1 VPPRYDGDPPFVRM
15 TSSSLPSAE
24 LPRAHDLGAYGL
36 LILACLAWTGNVIL
50 VRAVH
55 DFAPPFAV
63 SFWRCV
69 LTILVLLPF
78 VWRPFRAQW
87 PTIRAAWRLI
97 LAFAVLQ
104 FVTGQALLYLAL
116 DTTTAVNAGLLNATQ
131 PAITVI
137 VAWFLIRERLSRW
150 QVGGIAVAL
159 AGVVVIVLQ
168 GEFATL
174 STLAFV
180 IGDLWV
186 ELALLSWS
194 LYSIVLK
201 RSALALGPFVL
212 LWASC
217 VPAGLMLFPLWL
229 VEMAWAGRTMAFTWE
244 TTGIVAYVGFFGTIV
259 GMAAWNE
266 GNLKIG
272 PSRAASFLYLI
283 PVFTV
288 VLAVVILGE
297 AFEVYHL
304 VGMVLVFGGVAIAN
318 RTRRAG

>member
-1 VPPRYDGDPPFVRM
+1 M
-15 TSSSLPSAE
+15 TSSSLSSAG
-24 LPRAHDLGAYGL
+24 LPRAHDLAAYAL
-36 LILACLAWTGNVIL
+36 LIAAGLAWSGNVIV

-87 PTIRAAWRLI
+87 PTVRAAWRLI
-97 LAFAVLQ
+97 LAFGVLQ

-116 DTTTAVNAGLLNATQ
+116 DTTTAVNAGLLNVTQ
-131 PAITVI
+131 PAITAI
-137 VAWFLIRERLSRW
+137 VAWFVIRDRLSRW
-150 QVGGIAVAL
+150 QIGGIAAAL
-159 AGVVVIVLQ
+159 VGVVVIVLR
-168 GEFATL
+168 GELATL
-174 STLAFV
+174 STLSFV

-194 LYSIVLK
+194 LYSIILK
-201 RSALALGPFVL
+201 RSALKLGPFVL

-217 VPAGLMLFPLWL
+217 VPAGFLLFPLWL
-229 VEMAWAGRTMAFTWE
+229 IEMAWAGRTMALTWE

-288 VLAVVILGE
+288 VLAVIVLGE

-304 VGMVLVFGGVAIAN
+304 IGMVLVFGGVALAN
-318 RTRRAG
+318 RLRPGGSTRP